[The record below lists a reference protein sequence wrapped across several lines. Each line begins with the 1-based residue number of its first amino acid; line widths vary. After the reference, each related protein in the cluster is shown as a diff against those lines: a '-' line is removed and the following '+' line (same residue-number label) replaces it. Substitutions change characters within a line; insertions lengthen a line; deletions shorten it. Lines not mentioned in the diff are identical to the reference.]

1 MAQTKVENKLTE
13 IALDE
18 VKESENFLTEYLE
31 CKYINVKS
39 LGCAEV
45 HLENALKVVRLLREM
60 SE

>member
-1 MAQTKVENKLTE
+1 MAQTKAENKLTE

>member
-1 MAQTKVENKLTE
+1 MAQTKVENRLTE

-18 VKESENFLTEYLE
+18 VKESEKLLTEYLE
-31 CKYINVKS
+31 CKYVNVKA
-39 LGCAEV
+39 LGCAET